1 MKKILITGA
10 AGFIGFH
17 LGSLLLK
24 NGYKVVGIDSIEES
38 YGKQIK
44 KHRILNLKK
53 NRNFKFYKSSINK
66 IEKIKE
72 KVDLIIH
79 LAAEAGVRKSLL
91 NPYFYIDQ
99 NINQTIRVFEYA
111 KKNNIKKIFYAS
123 SSSVYGNNNLYP
135 SHEKMKITK
144 PLSIY
149 GITKI
154 ASENIAYYYKQI
166 FNINSYGLRF
176 FTVYG
181 PFGRPDMSIFI
192 FFKNILLNKTIYLN
206 NFGKNL
212 RDYTYVEDVT
222 DFIFKLINKSKKQKN
237 FYDIFN
243 IGGKKNISLLNV
255 IKLIEKITNKK
266 AKLKLVKKNKL
277 DPFNSLAS
285 MNKLEKFVK
294 FKKSTKIEKGLKITF
309 NWIKDYLKFHKS
321 S

>member
-1 MKKILITGA
+1 MS
-10 AGFIGFH
+10 
-17 LGSLLLK
+17 SL
-24 NGYKVVGIDSIEES
+24 
-38 YGKQIK
+38 
-44 KHRILNLKK
+44 
-53 NRNFKFYKSSINK
+53 
-66 IEKIKE
+66 
-72 KVDLIIH
+72 
-79 LAAEAGVRKSLL
+79 
-91 NPYFYIDQ
+91 
-99 NINQTIRVFEYA
+99 
-111 KKNNIKKIFYAS
+111 
-123 SSSVYGNNNLYP
+123 
-135 SHEKMKITK
+135 
-144 PLSIY
+144 
-149 GITKI
+149 
-154 ASENIAYYYKQI
+154 
-166 FNINSYGLRF
+166 
-176 FTVYG
+176 
-181 PFGRPDMSIFI
+181 
-192 FFKNILLNKTIYLN
+192 KNILLNKTIYLN

>member
-10 AGFIGFH
+10 GGFICFH

-38 YGKQIK
+38 YGKKIK

-53 NRNFKFYKSSINK
+53 NRNFKFYKSSISK

-192 FFKNILLNKTIYLN
+192 FFKNILQNKTIYLN
-206 NFGKNL
+206 NFGK
-212 RDYTYVEDVT
+212 
-222 DFIFKLINKSKKQKN
+222 I
-237 FYDIFN
+237 
-243 IGGKKNISLLNV
+243 
-255 IKLIEKITNKK
+255 
-266 AKLKLVKKNKL
+266 
-277 DPFNSLAS
+277 
-285 MNKLEKFVK
+285 
-294 FKKSTKIEKGLKITF
+294 
-309 NWIKDYLKFHKS
+309 
-321 S
+321 